1 MVVWIW
7 NRMQEQV
14 VLSLLSFN
22 TIIAVPCN
30 NNILPGILGVLV
42 LVVVVDPENITKL
55 SFSLANL
62 TITVWYLSFKPDQPR
77 IFYQGS

>member
-1 MVVWIW
+1 
-7 NRMQEQV
+7 MQEQV

-55 SFSLANL
+55 SFTLANL
-62 TITVWYLSFKPDQPR
+62 TITV
-77 IFYQGS
+77 